1 MELRPETQNPIRDLW
16 SSQRVVQNHQQK
28 HETNASSSSSCVSVI
43 FTLTVCSDSL
53 TRDTGDA
60 MLVNLFVL
68 ALSAL
73 YLIISLVFLVA
84 TVSSS
89 SEAYTTKV
97 QNFTEV
103 IINLV
108 VSVLEDTSG
117 LGAIFRARE
126 LMKGEKVKTSLLVVL
141 FYVAYGVIYWM
152 TSAIVSQNLEQWS
165 QMVISIAI
173 TNGLLCALKLFSFV
187 VFTIFYHEQKE
198 SCDEKVAKTIY
209 LPVAGDEV

>member
-1 MELRPETQNPIRDLW
+1 MVSILAAGSWAYVSYGVVGLIVAYLW
-16 SSQRVVQNHQQK
+16 
-28 HETNASSSSSCVSVI
+28 I
-43 FTLTVCSDSL
+43 YI
-53 TRDTGDA
+53 
-60 MLVNLFVL
+60 
-68 ALSAL
+68 SAL
-73 YLIISLVFLVA
+73 CMMS
-84 TVSSS
+84 
-89 SEAYTTKV
+89 
-97 QNFTEV
+97 
-103 IINLV
+103 LV